1 MENMLQPLPV
11 LTKQLKMEKNKIIET
26 EADLMEII
34 RDQAN
39 TIHEQDETIITQT
52 FLIGGLAFAVCVL
65 AISLYFK

>member
-1 MENMLQPLPV
+1 
-11 LTKQLKMEKNKIIET
+11 MEKNKIIET